1 MKRAVAAAIVVLLG
15 GPAQAEVL
23 SLICEHD
30 SGTSSRTGLPNAG
43 YAEIFRIDF
52 DAGKNKVVTPFFA
65 SLNIKFSVDDYSVAW
80 SVRLDEAN
88 ETYVYQLNRTTGTL
102 FVDITTADDR
112 FVATGQ
118 CTRTRRIL

>member
-1 MKRAVAAAIVVLLG
+1 MKRAVAVAMAVLLSG
-15 GPAQAEVL
+15 SAHAEVL

-30 SGTSSRTGLPNAG
+30 SGISSRTGLPNAG

-52 DAGKNKVVTPFFA
+52 DTGKNTVVTPFFA
-65 SLNIKFSVDDYSVAW
+65 RLNIKFSVDDYSVAW
-80 SVRLDEAN
+80 TVRLEEAN

-112 FVATGQ
+112 FVATGK
-118 CTRTRRIL
+118 CTKTRRVL